1 MVDLHVHI
9 LPGLDDGAASMEEA
23 LEMADMAVESG
34 VERLVVTPHS
44 NQKDRF
50 ENYCSEE
57 LQDVYEEFL
66 QELNREKISLKV
78 HPGMEIF
85 ATENMCD
92 KISDGRLMGLNDSFT
107 YLIEFPFDADPYWIG
122 SQLEAVR
129 EMKKRPLIAHPERY
143 YCVQEFPGIVFE
155 WIKAGCLTQINKG
168 SVLGRFGRS
177 AGITAEIL
185 LENDLATCIASD
197 AHSPYMRTTY
207 MGDIRDLLEEHFSD
221 AVAHRLLKD
230 NPERILDNRMIP
242 VHGRAPE
249 RRKLF
254 FR

>member
-9 LPGLDDGAASMEEA
+9 LPGLDDGAASMKDA

-34 VERLVVTPHS
+34 VRRLVVTPHS
-44 NQKDRF
+44 NQRGRF

-57 LQDVYEEFL
+57 LQDVFEEFL
-66 QELNREKISLKV
+66 NELKREKIQLMV

-85 ATENMCD
+85 ATEDMAE
-92 KISDGRLMGLNDSFT
+92 KIKDGSLMGLNDSST

-122 SQLEAVR
+122 NQLEAVR
-129 EMKKRPLIAHPERY
+129 EIKKRPLIAHPERY
-143 YCVQEFPGIVFE
+143 YCVQEFPGIVYE
-155 WIKAGCLTQINKG
+155 WIKLGCLTQVNKG
-168 SVLGRFGRS
+168 SILGRFGRS
-177 AGITAEIL
+177 AGITAELL
-185 LENDLATCIASD
+185 LENDLVTCIASD

-207 MGDIRDLLEEHFSD
+207 MGDVKEVLEEHFGES
-221 AVAHRLLKD
+221 VTMRLLKE
-230 NPERILDNRMIP
+230 NPERILENKVIP
-242 VHGRAPE
+242 LHGKAPE

>member
-9 LPGLDDGAASMEEA
+9 LPGLDDGAASMEDA

-34 VERLVVTPHS
+34 VRKLVVTPHS
-44 NQKDRF
+44 NQRGRF

-66 QELNREKISLKV
+66 SELKREKIPLMV

-85 ATENMCD
+85 ATEDMAGRI
-92 KISDGRLMGLNDSFT
+92 KDGSLMGLNDSAT

-122 SQLEAVR
+122 NQLESVR
-129 EMKKRPLIAHPERY
+129 ELKKRPLIAHPERY
-143 YCVQEFPGIVFE
+143 YCVQEFPGLVYE
-155 WIKAGCLTQINKG
+155 WIKLGCLTQVNKG
-168 SVLGRFGRS
+168 SVLGRFGRG
-177 AGITAEIL
+177 AGITAEVL
-185 LENDLATCIASD
+185 LENDLVTCIASD

-207 MGDIRDLLEEHFSD
+207 MGDVREVLEEHFGE
-221 AVAHRLLKD
+221 AVAMRLLKE
-230 NPERILDNRMIP
+230 NPERILENKVIP
-242 VHGRAPE
+242 LHGKAPE